1 MKVTFVT
8 GNQHKADKAAQLLG
22 RELLHQK
29 IDLDEIQT
37 MNLSELAEHKIRQ
50 AYEKAGV
57 PVIVDDFGLG
67 VDELDGLP
75 GPFIKFFVE
84 ANNGLENIC
93 RMVDGLTSRRASVTC
108 VIAFYDGKTL
118 KVFEKMLPGTIAQH
132 PVGTNGIHTDQI
144 FIPDGYSKTRAQLD
158 DKEYDEVYRKV
169 RPLDELKGFL
179 DEYYG
184 RED

>member
-8 GNQHKADKAAQLLG
+8 GNQHKADKAALLLG

-37 MNLSELAEHKIRQ
+37 TNLSELAEHKIKQ
-50 AYEKAGV
+50 AYDKAGV
-57 PVIVDDFGLG
+57 PVIIDDFGLG
-67 VDELDGLP
+67 VDALSGLP
-75 GPFIKFFVE
+75 GPFIKFFVQ
-84 ANNGLENIC
+84 ASDGLENIC
-93 RMVDGLTSRRASVTC
+93 RMVDGLGDRSASVSC

-118 KVFEKMLPGTIAQH
+118 KIFEKRLAGTIAEH

-144 FIPDGYSKTRAQLD
+144 FIPDGYDKTRAQLD
-158 DKEYDEVYRKV
+158 DDEYDKVYKKV
-169 RPLDELKGFL
+169 RPLDELREFL